1 MTDGNAHH
9 PDSAGSN
16 DSVVAEATNELT
28 SEPVHAVGAG
38 QTIHPAKLHMYAPL
52 HFALW
57 ISDVEVGGC

>member
-28 SEPVHAVGAG
+28 SEPAYSVEAG
-38 QTIHPAKLHMYAPL
+38 QTIHPAKLHGYAPL
-52 HFALW
+52 HLALW
-57 ISDVEVGGC
+57 ISDVELAGC